1 MIRASLFVLV
11 VSLLFWG
18 QVAPEAG
25 LAALTTGLAA
35 ALIGWLARDEKATR
49 GRA

>member
-35 ALIGWLARDEKATR
+35 ALIGWLARDEKVR

>member
-11 VSLLFWG
+11 VSLLWE
-18 QVAPEAG
+18 QVSPEAG
-25 LAALTTGLAA
+25 LAALTTGLAT

-49 GRA
+49 GQA

>member
-18 QVAPEAG
+18 QVALEAG
-25 LAALTTGLAA
+25 IAALTTGMAA
-35 ALIGWLARDEKATR
+35 ALIGWLAREEKAQG

>member
-1 MIRASLFVLV
+1 MIRASLFVLLV
-11 VSLLFWG
+11 ALLWG
-18 QVAPEAG
+18 QVSPEAG

-35 ALIGWLARDEKATR
+35 ALTGWLARDEKAAR